1 MKPRVIF
8 MGTPDFAVPVLD
20 TLIKLTDVVLVVTQP
35 DKLVGRKQ
43 ELVYSPIKE
52 KAIENNIKVFQ
63 PVKLRNEMD
72 EVLNCEADLIVTCAY
87 GQILPVE
94 ILDHPKI
101 ASINVHASLLPKLRG
116 GAPIH
121 HAIID
126 GYDKTG
132 VTIMYMAKGMDD
144 GDIITQEEI
153 SIDDNDTV
161 GSLHDKLSVMG
172 AKLLEKTLPSIIDG
186 TNSRVKQDDALV
198 TFAPTIKRE
207 DEHIDFNKNG
217 KEIINQ
223 IRGLNPWPLSNI
235 ILNDLECKVIEAEFV
250 KDNVEKPY
258 SIITDKNKLGITCLD
273 GIIYLKTIKPFGKK
287 KMSITDYLN
296 GFRNS
301 DMKWSVK

>member
-20 TLIKLTDVVLVVTQP
+20 KLIKLTDVVLVVTQP

-43 ELVYSPIKE
+43 ELKFSPIKE

-63 PVKLRNEMD
+63 PVKLRNEM
-72 EVLNCEADLIVTCAY
+72 EEILNCDADLIVTCAY
-87 GQILPVE
+87 GQILPEE
-94 ILDHPKI
+94 ILNHPRI
-101 ASINVHASLLPKLRG
+101 APINVHASLLPKLRG

-144 GDIITQEEI
+144 GDIISQEEI
-153 SIDDNDTV
+153 LISDTDNV
-161 GSLHDKLSVMG
+161 GILHDKLSQIG
-172 AKLLEKTLPSIIDG
+172 ANLLEKTLPSILDG
-186 TNSRVKQDDALV
+186 TNNRIKQDESLV

-207 DEHIDFNKNG
+207 EEHINFNKNG
-217 KEIINQ
+217 KDIINL

-235 ILNDLECKVIEAEFV
+235 ILNDLECKILDAEFV
-250 KDNVEKPY
+250 KQNVNDFGKVILEK
-258 SIITDKNKLGITCLD
+258 NRLGITCLD
-273 GIIYLKTIKPFGKK
+273 GIIYIKSIKPFGKK
-287 KMSITDYLN
+287 VMNINDYLN
-296 GFRNS
+296 G
-301 DMKWSVK
+301 MKNQNVEWSVK